1 MHFSPFG
8 WLADVVQTLQMIFTF
23 IDLDEKAMTRHK
35 FARKQQKRKKN
46 VLLRTASNHLHNV

>member
-35 FARKQQKRKKN
+35 FARKQQKRKKMCF
-46 VLLRTASNHLHNV
+46 

>member
-23 IDLDEKAMTRHK
+23 IDLDEKEMTRHK
-35 FARKQQKRKKN
+35 FARKQQKGKKI
-46 VLLRTASNHLHNV
+46 VLLKASNHFHNV